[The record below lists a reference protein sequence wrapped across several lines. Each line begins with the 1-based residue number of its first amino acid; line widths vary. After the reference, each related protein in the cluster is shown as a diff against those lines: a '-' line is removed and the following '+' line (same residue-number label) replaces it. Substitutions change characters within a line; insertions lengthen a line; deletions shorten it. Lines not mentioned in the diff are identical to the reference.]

1 MLLKCHKLWR
11 TSEPSPR
18 EFQPN
23 YPWSNEDACYRLR
36 VSSFLQACISL
47 VFKRAADESGQALS
61 FKILFEWLVQATIEW
76 LKKWSQ
82 PSWCYS
88 DINVRRRRRLF
99 TCSVRW
105 SPKES
110 HTRRNF
116 SLGGLRGKQNWELN
130 QVSPRSQSFENDF
143 RRQFR
148 TISSN
153 SQSHGKT
160 SLFRNVWLEGNRTA
174 STKFQSSNWGTRE
187 ARMKSREWVIICAP
201 TLCVTCARL
210 VLISICLKNATNYAC
225 SEVWNSETLVL

>member
-1 MLLKCHKLWR
+1 MTCSGNDRVAEEVESALLVLLP
-11 TSEPSPR
+11 TSMFDDEGDS
-18 EFQPN
+18 
-23 YPWSNEDACYRLR
+23 
-36 VSSFLQACISL
+36 SL
-47 VFKRAADESGQALS
+47 V
-61 FKILFEWLVQATIEW
+61 
-76 LKKWSQ
+76 
-82 PSWCYS
+82 
-88 DINVRRRRRLF
+88 
-99 TCSVRW
+99 RW
-105 SPKES
+105 
-110 HTRRNF
+110 
-116 SLGGLRGKQNWELN
+116 GGLRRNPIPGGTFHWEDYAANKTGNWIRSLR
-130 QVSPRSQSFENDF
+130 PRSQSFENDF

-225 SEVWNSETLVL
+225 SEVWNS